1 MGVSFVSM
9 RRGGCGLRGDIRY
22 LLRARR
28 SGHGP
33 VVDFVDVPEGGV
45 SGWSGGDG
53 GDGDGRRPTA
63 TARRTYTD
71 MIEPPMVMVCASSV
85 TMRHQ
90 LTCVNGLSPSP
101 MLISS
106 ARTSKVMSTT
116 SFCATDHAVD
126 GAAL

>member
-1 MGVSFVSM
+1 MF
-9 RRGGCGLRGDIRY
+9 GCGGADVAYVAISDICFEHGVPDTAQLLIWSMSLR
-22 LLRARR
+22 
-28 SGHGP
+28 
-33 VVDFVDVPEGGV
+33 GGV

-53 GDGDGRRPTA
+53 GDGDGPRPTA